1 MLSGVGSCA
10 MRSPCVALLSV
21 VMGGRGGAALDLYLY
36 TETAHPQCI
45 VVMVSSFGVRYP
57 RGYHA

>member
-1 MLSGVGSCA
+1 